1 MFLEFFRSLE
11 RVRCFL
17 LTCVI
22 VFTML
27 LSSVLSPN
35 GTPSAVLTLFY
46 YGVILMA
53 PYFVS
58 RNKRLFHITLI
69 AGAVI
74 LVPKLFVLFS
84 RPTGVFDYDANL
96 YLLFEVITLL
106 FEIMLVF
113 CVMHYSIVTKGA
125 NEPVFGC
132 ILTYLLLGLVF
143 GNIYY
148 LIQIYMPGAFVS
160 KDTLILTRNDLHY
173 MSFTTLTT
181 CGFGDI
187 VPRLPLARSL
197 TILEACCGTLYV
209 ALFIGRL
216 IPHFTMRLTK
226 FNSEI

>member
-1 MFLEFFRSLE
+1 MIMDFFRSLE
-11 RVRCFL
+11 KVRCFL

-22 VFTML
+22 VVSML
-27 LSSVLSPN
+27 LASVLAPT
-35 GTPSAVLTLFY
+35 GVPAGLLMLFY
-46 YGVILMA
+46 YAVILMA

-58 RNKRLFHITLI
+58 RNKRLFHVTLG
-69 AGAVI
+69 AGVVLLI
-74 LVPKLFVLFS
+74 PKLFVLFT

-113 CVMHYSIVTKGA
+113 CVMRYSIVTKGA

-148 LIQIYMPGAFVS
+148 LMQTYMPGSFIS
-160 KDTLILTRNDLHY
+160 TDSHQLTRNDLHY

-187 VPRLPLARSL
+187 VPKLPLAKSL
-197 TILEACCGTLYV
+197 TILEACCGTLYI
-209 ALFIGRL
+209 ALFIGRM

-226 FNSEI
+226 FDEI